1 MIAVNSRD
9 VLNACS
15 IGFGYSLSGRNLLAS
30 VRSIR
35 LALLSVLFYEETSI
49 AELCK
54 TTIPLFYS
62 GKLSQV
68 DLICL
73 NSCLSPN
80 QARWCI
86 AKNYTSVEGIR
97 NKMVINVT
105 RKLRV

>member
-35 LALLSVLFYEETSI
+35 LALLSVLLYEETSDI

-54 TTIPLFYS
+54 TTIPLFCA
-62 GKLSQV
+62 L
-68 DLICL
+68 
-73 NSCLSPN
+73 
-80 QARWCI
+80 
-86 AKNYTSVEGIR
+86 
-97 NKMVINVT
+97 
-105 RKLRV
+105 